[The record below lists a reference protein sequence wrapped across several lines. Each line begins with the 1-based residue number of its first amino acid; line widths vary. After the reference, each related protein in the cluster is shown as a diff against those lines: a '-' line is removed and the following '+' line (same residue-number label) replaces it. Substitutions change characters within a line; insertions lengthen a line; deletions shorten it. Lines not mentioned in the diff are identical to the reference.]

1 MPFHRKHS
9 IVNSQTYHH
18 PLPCYTI
25 SSLPSIPY
33 YIVQLH
39 TKPNG
44 TIPLH
49 RQYYLVKHGDWSFS
63 SRYLVFRVTLLRIS
77 IRYVFTRARPASHVF
92 TVFSPNTIYIFTS
105 ESSAVTIEGFPRNLT
120 AIISQFLTVSNTN
133 CFFVGSHT
141 FYKWIQLDTFYL
153 HVYLLLKVLHF
164 FYLKRTLS
172 QIIIKRE
179 PLLRLLSNPSIL
191 YG

>member
-1 MPFHRKHS
+1 MGTGVFHPGIWYFES
-9 IVNSQTYHH
+9 LCCVFLSDMY
-18 PLPCYTI
+18 LPGSRPTI
-25 SSLPSIPY
+25 
-33 YIVQLH
+33 
-39 TKPNG
+39 
-44 TIPLH
+44 
-49 RQYYLVKHGDWSFS
+49 
-63 SRYLVFRVTLLRIS
+63 
-77 IRYVFTRARPASHVF
+77 HVF

-105 ESSAVTIEGFPRNLT
+105 KSSAVTIEGFPRNLT